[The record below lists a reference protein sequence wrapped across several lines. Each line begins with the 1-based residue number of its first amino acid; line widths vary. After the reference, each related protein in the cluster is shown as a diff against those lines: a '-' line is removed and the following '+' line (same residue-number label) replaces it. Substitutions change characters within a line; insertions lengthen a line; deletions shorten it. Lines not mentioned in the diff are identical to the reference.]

1 MNCTHKTKKGGT
13 GMAKQ
18 SNLVGDSE
26 CQTGEEIPNSNC
38 QLNFKTKIKKLL
50 KNVNPIKSFS
60 NKENY
65 FLLEFEEQEEI

>member
-26 CQTGEEIPNSNC
+26 CQIGEEIPNSNC
-38 QLNFKTKIKKLL
+38 QLKLKL
-50 KNVNPIKSFS
+50 NN
-60 NKENY
+60 
-65 FLLEFEEQEEI
+65 